1 MKKVLFIALCFIVFE
16 AKAQITLTPYY
27 ASVVAEKYEPTLN
40 GSLFRPFD
48 YDNIDI
54 SKATKN
60 GYVFGL
66 RFEKKLT
73 DHWAFLADLNYTF
86 LSYKWPALPRIFFE
100 DPIVRPLPP
109 PGPRSLLTQK
119 IGTNFGVT
127 SRFNKLGLGLQLAP
141 KMGFAVF
148 DTSPAE
154 EIFDFGGVAFVSYDI
169 WKLQAFAKAERAVRF
184 DLSGLS
190 PGIKDVA
197 MFTQISVGLGYR
209 FTPKIK
215 Q

>member
-1 MKKVLFIALCFIVFE
+1 MKKVILFALCFWLLE

-27 ASVVAEKYEPTLN
+27 ASIVNEQYNTTLN
-40 GSLFRPFD
+40 GIRFRSGQYQEIGDFKLKHLGH
-48 YDNIDI
+48 
-54 SKATKN
+54 S
-60 GYVFGL
+60 VGL
-66 RFEKKLT
+66 RLEKELSI
-73 DHWAFLADLNYTF
+73 HWVFAADLN
-86 LSYKWPALPRIFFE
+86 LSY
-100 DPIVRPLPP
+100 
-109 PGPRSLLTQK
+109 SLLVGPTVSSFDCCAPRPGTALQK
-119 IGTNFGVT
+119 SIFKVQKGGLNFGLI
-127 SRFNKLGLGLQLAP
+127 RKQKDLGIGLLLAP

-169 WKLQAFAKAERAVRF
+169 WKLQAFAKVERAVRF

-215 Q
+215 L